1 MKSTSTFVLIAACL
15 VVVLVLSFS
24 PVTTHVTQKSNI
36 VNQTSLTNQ
45 NGNITSSILYK
56 PLQNGDYRVSV
67 YQLNTQSAIS
77 ASLSTNIL
85 WTDNGASLN
94 QKPASDIAF
103 SSTNSFSDGSI
114 YFHAQANQT
123 ISFSSNLL
131 VSNGSP
137 KYSLEITVE
146 QLK

>member
-1 MKSTSTFVLIAACL
+1 MKPIATFAVIAACL

-94 QKPASDIAF
+94 QKPASDITF

-131 VSNGSP
+131 VSNGFP

>member
-45 NGNITSSILYK
+45 SGNDTSDILYT

-67 YQLNTQSAIS
+67 YQINTQSAIS
-77 ASLSTNIL
+77 ASLSTTIF
-85 WTDNGASLN
+85 WTDNGASLS
-94 QKPASDIAF
+94 QKPAPDIAF
-103 SSTNSFSDGSI
+103 SSTNSFSNGSI

-123 ISFSSNLL
+123 ISFSTKLL
-131 VSNGSP
+131 VANGDP
-137 KYSLEITVE
+137 RYSLEITVE